1 MEMQAK
7 QPTAAGRYE
16 PWPHRG
22 VWEMFVQGKC
32 CYLQR
37 IGAGAAC
44 RPNCALLEEE

>member
-1 MEMQAK
+1 MEIQQKRPPQAAMSRGL
-7 QPTAAGRYE
+7 TAAFGSL
-16 PWPHRG
+16 
-22 VWEMFVQGKC
+22 FVQGSC